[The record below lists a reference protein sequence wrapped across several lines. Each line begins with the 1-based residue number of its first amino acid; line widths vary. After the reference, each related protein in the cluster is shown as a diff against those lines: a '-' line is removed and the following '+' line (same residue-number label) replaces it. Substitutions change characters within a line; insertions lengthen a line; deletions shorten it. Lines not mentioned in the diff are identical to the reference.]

1 MHRSRSA
8 AWKIRSTRNAMI
20 LALLVGNWSAVA
32 ALLGIPAA
40 THQALYSSLEG
51 RPEQASGPLERRVA
65 ASDNA
70 NQ

>member
-1 MHRSRSA
+1 
-8 AWKIRSTRNAMI
+8 MI